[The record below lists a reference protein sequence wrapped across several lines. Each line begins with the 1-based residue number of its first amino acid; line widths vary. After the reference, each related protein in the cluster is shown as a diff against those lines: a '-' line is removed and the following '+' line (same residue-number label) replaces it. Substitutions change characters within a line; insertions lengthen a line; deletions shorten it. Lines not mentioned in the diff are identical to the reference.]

1 MTEVMDVDVL
11 KEMYPGK
18 DIRGQDIKQTRYG
31 EMGKTEYVSKE
42 NKRCIVNR
50 MYFRESISAPK
61 GMYFVWTG
69 KTLLQKNDSLPDGIF
84 PFVVYQWFVT
94 PGQDYAM
101 GFVEPLIKPQLTI
114 NVSLTKENVLSRKII
129 NPDLILEGDY
139 DVVTEELENGQKVIR
154 VPYGRNSVQFLKY
167 PSDISICEN
176 LKQSAELQSL
186 DIAGIRETSL
196 GRQQR
201 ESTATQTAMLKD
213 SDNIGL
219 YSFKERIDDSFCEV
233 CKIKLHIAQKYFKEK
248 RIIKSI
254 GRANESYMQYFYGAD
269 LKGYYDI
276 EAVKMPFVSAAM
288 EQQIKTNLMQ
298 KGVFAPTDSA
308 ELLYSNM
315 TMVLN
320 SGLPNADDIVRE
332 YLGDDLTYSQLGEIA
347 QSIRSQK
354 MKLEIGN
361 LSLMDINQELQAQQ
375 FKGQYQS
382 MANPQTADQNNINGA
397 GMEPAPQAGM
407 EPVNNGTQV
416 PIQ

>member
-1 MTEVMDVDVL
+1 
-11 KEMYPGK
+11 
-18 DIRGQDIKQTRYG
+18 
-31 EMGKTEYVSKE
+31 
-42 NKRCIVNR
+42 
-50 MYFRESISAPK
+50 
-61 GMYFVWTG
+61 
-69 KTLLQKNDSLPDGIF
+69 
-84 PFVVYQWFVT
+84 
-94 PGQDYAM
+94 
-101 GFVEPLIKPQLTI
+101 
-114 NVSLTKENVLSRKII
+114 
-129 NPDLILEGDY
+129 
-139 DVVTEELENGQKVIR
+139 
-154 VPYGRNSVQFLKY
+154 
-167 PSDISICEN
+167 
-176 LKQSAELQSL
+176 
-186 DIAGIRETSL
+186 
-196 GRQQR
+196 
-201 ESTATQTAMLKD
+201 
-213 SDNIGL
+213 
-219 YSFKERIDDSFCEV
+219 
-233 CKIKLHIAQKYFKEK
+233 
-248 RIIKSI
+248 
-254 GRANESYMQYFYGAD
+254 MQYFYGAD

-397 GMEPAPQAGM
+397 GMDS
-407 EPVNNGTQV
+407 GTTSRHGAC
-416 PIQ
+416 